1 MANSRL
7 IIAVLAASILSSL
20 ITALVLRP
28 GTTNAPPSNTEQ
40 ATDWSELNSN
50 LKDLVRALQPLS
62 APIAGPVDA
71 TDTMPR
77 TAIED
82 PIALQ
87 AIARRLEDL
96 TGLVASQSWQGSS
109 QAMVL
114 AEEGPRYLVTQWPAI
129 EELYQRVA
137 ADRGAVSQQHFFLT
151 PTTILQ
157 RYGRPSRIT
166 ASNNGFSWW
175 YDNGQ
180 RGDARVAVVLTF
192 VDGYVIRAGTWRKP
206 PEIDRE

>member
-1 MANSRL
+1 MGNSRL

-40 ATDWSELNSN
+40 GTDWSELNSN
-50 LKDLVRALQPLS
+50 LKDLVRALQPRS
-62 APIAGPVDA
+62 VSRPVDA
-71 TDTMPR
+71 TETMPR
-77 TAIED
+77 TSIEE

-109 QAMVL
+109 QAMAL
-114 AEEGPRYLVTQWPAI
+114 AEEGPRYPVTQWPAI
-129 EELYQRVA
+129 EELNQRVK

-151 PTTILQ
+151 PTTILR

-166 ASNNGFSWW
+166 ASDNGYDWW

-180 RGDARVAVVLTF
+180 GGDARVAVFLTF
-192 VDGYVIRAGTWRKP
+192 VDGYVIGAGTWAEP
-206 PEIDRE
+206 QIDRE

>member
-1 MANSRL
+1 MGNSRL

-20 ITALVLRP
+20 ITAVVLRP

-40 ATDWSELNSN
+40 ETDWSELNSN
-50 LKDLVRALQPLS
+50 LKDLVRALQPRS
-62 APIAGPVDA
+62 VSRPVDA
-71 TDTMPR
+71 TETMPR
-77 TAIED
+77 TSIEE

-109 QAMVL
+109 QAMAL

-129 EELYQRVA
+129 EELYQRVE

-157 RYGRPSRIT
+157 RYGRPSRIR
-166 ASNNGFSWW
+166 ASNNGFSWY

-180 RGDARVAVVLTF
+180 GGDARVAVVLSF
-192 VDGYVIRAGTWRKP
+192 VDGYVISAGTWVQPRQ
-206 PEIDRE
+206 IDRE